1 MINSQTEV
9 GGWPEL
15 KSAEAPSD
23 SDDDG
28 IADSF
33 ETEHGLDPHNESDA
47 TKAAASGYSWIEEY
61 INSLAK

>member
-15 KSAEAPSD
+15 KSGAAPTD

-33 ETEHGLDPHNESDA
+33 ETQHGLDPHDGSDA
-47 TKAAASGYSWIEEY
+47 AKLAPSGYSWIEDY
-61 INSLAK
+61 LNGMAK